1 MRVFKNPKNQRGMTL
16 IEIMAVVAIIGI
28 IIAIVALAMRDS
40 ADNARAKLNL
50 RVATNIVSTIKQVA
64 NSCGTSTSATAS
76 PVPASGRSMLDVVFM
91 GQTAVL
97 PSYQACYGTA
107 GVRPPRESVTKNGS
121 SWQVGTQPVSI
132 TGGAG
137 QVYAVQFQ
145 LVQEETALAMAKT
158 YDASLQALAASDNT
172 SDILQYSSAT
182 NGTRTVTVLLN

>member
-1 MRVFKNPKNQRGMTL
+1 MRVFKNPKQQRGMTL
-16 IEIMAVVAIIGI
+16 IEMMAVIAVVGI
-28 IIAIVALAMRDS
+28 LIALVALAMRDS
-40 ADNARAKLNL
+40 ADGARAKLNL

-76 PVPASGRSMLDVVFM
+76 PIPASGRTMLDVVFM

-97 PSYQACYGTA
+97 PAHQACYGTA

-121 SWQVGTQPVSI
+121 SWQVGTQPISI

-145 LVQEETALAMAKT
+145 GVQEETALAMAKT
-158 YDASLQALAASDNT
+158 YDANLQQLAASDNT